1 MAQDR
6 LTAIAEF
13 AECLDRSPDLKS
25 RLAQAHHDRKR
36 AAGVFLA
43 VATVAH
49 TDEFRCRIRCIANR
63 ATKAAAIQL
72 GHLLLPPISAA
83 ILHERLYGSSTT
95 LKNGIAS
102 RRPDE
107 GAYKSSNFPR
117 SAALPKR
124 SLSA

>member
-13 AECLDRSPDLKS
+13 AECLDRSPDLEN
-25 RLAQAHHDRKR
+25 RLEQTHHDRKR

-63 ATKAAAIQL
+63 ATKAAAIQF
-72 GHLLLPPISAA
+72 GHLLLPPISASGHPTPGR
-83 ILHERLYGSSTT
+83 LERSSAQSLPFLRCGYAHWR
-95 LKNGIAS
+95 LKLFADNN
-102 RRPDE
+102 R
-107 GAYKSSNFPR
+107 
-117 SAALPKR
+117 
-124 SLSA
+124 